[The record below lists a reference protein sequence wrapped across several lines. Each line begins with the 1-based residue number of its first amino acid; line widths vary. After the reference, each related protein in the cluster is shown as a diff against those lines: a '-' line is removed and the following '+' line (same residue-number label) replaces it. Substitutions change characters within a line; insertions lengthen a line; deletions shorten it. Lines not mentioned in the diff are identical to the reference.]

1 MTEKATTT
9 ETTTAAAEVAADLKP
24 ISNHITELGEKI
36 MAHVK
41 EKYPDGYKDGTV
53 ETTGVFSSNLP
64 EGVDEK
70 QAKAVFSYISTF
82 QNANDYAVS
91 KLGLEHLKANPDA
104 GSFTLKSRIFG
115 KDHVTSKYSKGTGS
129 DDAGNIQTDMQLYH
143 TGTNMGQRNLI
154 IKHSNAAAREAL
166 KFD

>member
-1 MTEKATTT
+1 MSEKATTT
-9 ETTTAAAEVAADLKP
+9 ETTTETAAELKP
-24 ISNHITELGEKI
+24 VSNHITELGEKI

-41 EKYPDGYKDGTV
+41 EKYPDGYKDGSV

-91 KLGLEHLKANPDA
+91 KLGVEHLKANPEA
-104 GSFTLKSRIFG
+104 ASFTLKSRIFG
-115 KDHVTSKYSKGTGS
+115 KDHVTSKFSKGASTE
-129 DDAGNIQTDMQLYH
+129 DAGNIQTDMQLYH

>member
-1 MTEKATTT
+1 MTEKATTN
-9 ETTTAAAEVAADLKP
+9 ETTTAATEAAVELKP

-91 KLGLEHLKANPDA
+91 KLGLEHLKANPEA

-115 KDHVTSKYSKGTGS
+115 KDHVTSKYSKGTNA

>member
-9 ETTTAAAEVAADLKP
+9 EKTTAETAVELKP
-24 ISNHITELGEKI
+24 VSSHITELGEKI

-41 EKYPDGYKDGTV
+41 EKYPDGYKDGTL

-91 KLGLEHLKANPDA
+91 KLGVEHLKANPDA

-115 KDHVTSKYSKGTGS
+115 KDHVTSKYSKGTS
-129 DDAGNIQTDMQLYH
+129 VDDAGNIQTDMQLYH